1 VTFPIPLGSV
11 SLRRRN
17 SSIYYPLSFPGLHC
31 HGSKSARRSR
41 HHRLSSTTSRKL
53 ARREGHAARSRRC
66 RTTALH
72 PDGCSPSCN
81 GGFSFRRPPAAPL
94 PVLGV
99 FSSTLLPGFSGPESS
114 VLLVDLPPS
123 VPSPLWCSLVGLRF
137 SSAFRRPRRQDRR
150 ASLGKA
156 YDLPACRPAPH
167 QFDMPDI
174 GPRLF
179 ASARPSPRCHV
190 AGSLFAA
197 YAVLPH
203 ASSRP
208 VPFGRRPCLVGVV
221 LPSGH
226 GGQFYF
232 RWPHTRRSAIV
243 PCQAHAYDPANSM
256 TGGHGIGRGLG
267 GGGPEKTSSRDRRLT
282 VRQEDRRFYCRS
294 VS

>member
-1 VTFPIPLGSV
+1 MTGSLRAAVETGPLVTFPIPLGSV
-11 SLRRRN
+11 PLRRRD
-17 SSIYYPLSFPGLHC
+17 SSIHYPFSFPGLHY
-31 HGSKSARRSR
+31 HDSKSARRSR
-41 HHRLSSTTSRKL
+41 HHRLSSTTS
-53 ARREGHAARSRRC
+53 HSV
-66 RTTALH
+66 
-72 PDGCSPSCN
+72 PDGTGKLPGRGGAERRHCVRMCVDRHAMAGSPSA
-81 GGFSFRRPPAAPL
+81 GTTVLPL

-114 VLLVDLPPS
+114 VLFVNLPPS
-123 VPSPLWCSLVGLRF
+123 VPSPLWCSLVGFRF
-137 SSAFRRPRRQDRR
+137 SSAFGRPRRQDRR

-156 YDLPACRPAPH
+156 YDLPAYRPAPH
-167 QFDMPDI
+167 RFDLPDI

-179 ASARPSPRCHV
+179 ASARPSPRCHI
-190 AGSLFAA
+190 AGSLFAT

-243 PCQAHAYDPANSM
+243 PCQAHAHDPAISM
-256 TGGHGIGRGLG
+256 ARM
-267 GGGPEKTSSRDRRLT
+267 PWK
-282 VRQEDRRFYCRS
+282 
-294 VS
+294 

>member
-1 VTFPIPLGSV
+1 MPASGCVLTVIKWRVLLPT
-11 SLRRRN
+11 
-17 SSIYYPLSFPGLHC
+17 C
-31 HGSKSARRSR
+31 
-41 HHRLSSTTSRKL
+41 STVL
-53 ARREGHAARSRRC
+53 
-66 RTTALH
+66 
-72 PDGCSPSCN
+72 
-81 GGFSFRRPPAAPL
+81 PL

-137 SSAFRRPRRQDRR
+137 SSAFGRPRRQDRR

-167 QFDMPDI
+167 RFDMPDI

-232 RWPHTRRSAIV
+232 RWPYT
-243 PCQAHAYDPANSM
+243 P
-256 TGGHGIGRGLG
+256 
-267 GGGPEKTSSRDRRLT
+267 
-282 VRQEDRRFYCRS
+282 EDRS
-294 VS
+294 

>member
-1 VTFPIPLGSV
+1 MKWRVLLPQAT
-11 SLRRRN
+11 
-17 SSIYYPLSFPGLHC
+17 
-31 HGSKSARRSR
+31 
-41 HHRLSSTTSRKL
+41 
-53 ARREGHAARSRRC
+53 
-66 RTTALH
+66 
-72 PDGCSPSCN
+72 
-81 GGFSFRRPPAAPL
+81 AAPL

-123 VPSPLWCSLVGLRF
+123 VPSPLWCSLVGLWF
-137 SSAFRRPRRQDRR
+137 SSAFGRPRRQDRR

-243 PCQAHAYDPANSM
+243 PCQAH
-256 TGGHGIGRGLG
+256 TGRKPGTRGAGR
-267 GGGPEKTSSRDRRLT
+267 PFEST
-282 VRQEDRRFYCRS
+282 RS
-294 VS
+294 L